1 MLSANQLY
9 RESGSTLPFREWI
22 EREKSKG
29 VFIPN
34 VKAQE
39 EFNNADGGDEVE
51 PTQQIKQNLEVGSII
66 GKNLLFV
73 GVLVI
78 GGLLIYRMY
87 KKGAN

>member
-9 RESGSTLPFREWI
+9 RESGSSLPFKEWI

-39 EFNNADGGDEVE
+39 DYNNADGGDEVE
-51 PTQQIKQNLEVGSII
+51 TAQSVKSNLQVGSII

-78 GGLLIYRMY
+78 GSILVYRMY

>member
-51 PTQQIKQNLEVGSII
+51 ETQQVKNKLEVGSII

-78 GGLLIYRMY
+78 GGLLIYKMY
-87 KKGAN
+87 KKSAN